1 MCAMQEWRKKMA
13 LPYEVNFSVLDGAG
27 DTASGKFYIK
37 STQSVAN
44 ALVEAEGLLDDIAAL
59 SIGQI
64 SSARMLVPVDITGLT
79 SNGAPDAFSNRRYKF
94 RVVMNSAEGHETI
107 LNIPAADI
115 AESVGGTDDLDTGVG
130 TPGETLVNSLITSI
144 IVNSMAKNDS
154 KIFLSNQ
161 RRRQTQRRYLYPPK

>member
-1 MCAMQEWRKKMA
+1 MA

-27 DTASGKFYIK
+27 NSASGKFYIK
-37 STQSVAN
+37 STQTVAN
-44 ALVEAEGLLDDIAAL
+44 AVTESQGLLGEIAAL

-64 SSARMLVPVDITGLT
+64 TSARLLVPVDITGLA
-79 SNGAPDAFSNRRYKF
+79 SNAAPNAFANRRYKF

-130 TPGETLVNSLITSI
+130 TPGETLVNSLITRPIATSHDEDVTVVVKAYE
-144 IVNSMAKNDS
+144 VNG
-154 KIFLSNQ
+154 
-161 RRRQTQRRYLYPPK
+161 R